1 MARLTEE
8 ARRRLTQRRRR
19 QILEAAV
26 AVFSEAGY
34 EGATVRAIAERA
46 GLAEG
51 TLYLYFPS
59 KRHLLL
65 GAWEQVALASLHGVI
80 EHGDV
85 PEDEA
90 LLARIFLTQFE
101 LLERH
106 SSFLRLVMHRADVDP
121 EFRRSVQERL
131 RELKAVVEGRIAKRM
146 EEGVYARFEV
156 PIVVAAIAAMLR
168 GIPLFDPYD
177 PDPLF
182 ARYSREKVARELA
195 RLVFQGLLS
204 RPTPEGSSP
213 LTGTVSGGQS

>member
-8 ARRRLTQRRRR
+8 ARKRLAQRRRQ

-34 EGATVRAIAERA
+34 DGATIRAIAERA

-65 GAWEQVALASLHGVI
+65 GAWEQVALGTYRGMI
-80 EHGDV
+80 EHADV
-85 PEDEA
+85 PDDEA
-90 LLARIFLTQFE
+90 LLRQVFQTHFE

-106 SSFLRLVMHRADVDP
+106 SAFFRLVMHRADVDP

-131 RELKAVVEGRIAKRM
+131 RELKAVVSERIAKRM
-146 EEGVYARFEV
+146 EEGVFARFEV
-156 PIVVAAIAAMLR
+156 PIVVAAIAAILR

-177 PDPLF
+177 PEPLF
-182 ARYSREKVARELA
+182 AQYPRDVVARELA
-195 RLVFQGLLS
+195 RLVFCGLRARKDS
-204 RPTPEGSSP
+204 
-213 LTGTVSGGQS
+213 SGGRP

>member
-8 ARRRLTQRRRR
+8 ARRRLTQRRRQ

-65 GAWEQVALASLHGVI
+65 EAWEEVALASLHGVMA
-80 EHGDV
+80 H
-85 PEDEA
+85 PELLDDEA
-90 LLARIFLTQFE
+90 LLAQIFRTQFE

-156 PIVVAAIAAMLR
+156 PIVVAAIAALLR

-182 ARYSREKVARELA
+182 ARYSREEVARELA
-195 RLVFQGLLS
+195 RLVFRGLLS
-204 RPTPEGSSP
+204 RPGSRESP
-213 LTGTVSGGQS
+213 PPTGTVVGGQP